1 MNDETLE
8 SVVQMAEAHLLNVQ
22 NEIKKLE
29 EAKADIE
36 KKIID
41 YNEYLTRSIN
51 DVRIVREDNK
61 PINTPIPEMPE

>member
-61 PINTPIPEMPE
+61 PINTPMPEMPE